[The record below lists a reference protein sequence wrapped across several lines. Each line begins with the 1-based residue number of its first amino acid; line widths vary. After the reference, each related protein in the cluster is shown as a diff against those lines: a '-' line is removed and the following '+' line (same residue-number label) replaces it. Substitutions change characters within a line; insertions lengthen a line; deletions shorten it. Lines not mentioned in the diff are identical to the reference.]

1 MSAAQTLQR
10 QFRDFKKNPLPGFN
24 VELKEDNIFVWDI
37 GIFGPPDTIYEGG
50 YFKATMKFP
59 EDYPFNP
66 PTFTFNQPFF
76 HPNVYTDGRLCIS
89 ILHPPTPDPMSGER
103 PEERWNPTQSVESI
117 LLSVISL
124 LTDPNVSSPANVDA
138 GVMYRNDRKQ
148 YDQIVREEVEK
159 SKRDIPENVTV
170 PKSAADFIVNHQP
183 EIEEDESFWYDDDVD
198 DEWNDEDY
206 TSDE

>member
-10 QFRDFKKNPLPGFN
+10 QFREFQKNQLPGFN

-66 PTFTFNQPFF
+66 PTFTFNSPFF

-117 LLSVISL
+117 LISVISL

-138 GVMYRNDRKQ
+138 GVMYRNDREQ
-148 YDQIVREEVEK
+148 YKIVREQVEK
-159 SKRDIPENVTV
+159 SKKDIPENVTI
-170 PKSAADFIVNHQP
+170 PKSAEDFIIKNQP
-183 EIEEDESFWYDDDVD
+183 EQEEDESFWYDDEVEEDWD
-198 DEWNDEDY
+198 DEDY
-206 TSDE
+206 MSDE